1 MTDFDVIIA
10 GAGHNGLVAANY
22 LAKAGKKVLI
32 LEAQEIIGGATQSVK
47 AFEDFDA
54 RLSRYSYLIALLPD
68 KIIKDLNLNFRV
80 LSREIS
86 SFSPYADGGLL
97 VSRNWDQRTADSF
110 KKLTGSEKEAQAWQD
125 FYGEVAQF
133 ASRIAP
139 SMLEPLRSSAQL
151 KTQIAMPQLWDQL
164 IEEPIG
170 NVITERFKND
180 LVRGVVLTDALI
192 GTLSSAYGMQAN
204 NCFLYHLIG
213 NGTGEWKVPA
223 GGMGAFV
230 SELHRVALENGV
242 QIECSSRVTDID
254 ADSSGVQVT
263 DINNRKFS
271 ARYFLSNAAPEFV
284 TAKIENRSSLEGAQ
298 IKINMLLRRLPKFK
312 SGIDPKLAFAGT
324 LHLNESF
331 TELERAYDQAVMG
344 NIPDVIPAEMY
355 CHSLTD
361 PSILSP
367 ELQSEGFQ
375 TLTLFGLHTPAS
387 AFDENNK
394 ETTKV
399 VVERAIAG
407 LKSYLAEPLEEVIA
421 YAKDGRPCIE
431 AKSPL
436 DLEADVFLPRGNIFH
451 KDLTLPF
458 AESGDEIGKWGV
470 ETNLPNVFIC
480 GASAKRGGG
489 VSGIPGHNAA
499 MAVLNS

>member
-47 AFEDFDA
+47 AFEDYDA

-139 SMLEPLRSSAQL
+139 SMLEPLKSSAQL

-361 PSILSP
+361 PSILGP